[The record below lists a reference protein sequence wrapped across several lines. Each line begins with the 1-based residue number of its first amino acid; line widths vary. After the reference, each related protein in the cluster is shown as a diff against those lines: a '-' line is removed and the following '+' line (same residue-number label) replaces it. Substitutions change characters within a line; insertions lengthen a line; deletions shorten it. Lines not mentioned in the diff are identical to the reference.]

1 MWMASFNNHT
11 RIDNQSHIDAAETT
25 TNNQPNVVSLELQM
39 GAITENPMRKY
50 AKISRYSLY
59 ATKK

>member
-25 TNNQPNVVSLELQM
+25 TNNQPNVVSLEFRVVD
-39 GAITENPMRKY
+39 GSYYRKSHE
-50 AKISRYSLY
+50 KICQNF
-59 ATKK
+59 